1 MAIFREPYPADT
13 SDNRSA
19 RVPAYL
25 TLLPIPSVVHLDRAG
40 LLVVGP

>member
-13 SDNRSA
+13 SDNESA

-25 TLLPIPSVVHLDRAG
+25 TLLPKPAVVHLDRAG
-40 LLVVGP
+40 RRVVGP